1 MIFNLSYKSIL
12 NRKTSFLLSVF
23 SIAISVVLLLGI
35 QRIVSETKNHFLN
48 TINQT
53 DIIVAASNGSLDI
66 LLKLIFHIGDGLEE
80 LEYSSYEEVSKL
92 DEVAWSVPLS
102 VGDSFRGFSA
112 VGTNADYF
120 RHYKYANNQSLEFAE
135 GGNFDGFFDLIVGS
149 NAAKKLHL
157 KLGES
162 VYLSHGDTHEHHEHK
177 NRAFVISGILKPSFT
192 PNDDLV
198 FIQLKTDEAMHLE
211 WQSGHF
217 VDMHISNEE
226 LSKMDIQPKHIS
238 GMLLGLK
245 NRAQILEVEDKINHL
260 KNENLKAVI
269 PAKALAKLYK
279 IMKQFEDIF
288 MLISSMVFVGAI
300 FTMLASMFSTL
311 NERRREMAVLR
322 SLGANIK
329 IIFALFASEALFIVL
344 GGIVLG
350 NVLLTAL
357 LAFMPQN
364 ISFLPSLYELFMLLV
379 MGITAL
385 LASLIPAIKSYRN
398 SLYDG
403 LSIKL

>member
-1 MIFNLSYKSIL
+1 MIFTLSYKSIR
-12 NRKTSFLLSVF
+12 NRKISFLLSVF

-35 QRIVSETKNHFLN
+35 QRIINETKSHFLN

-53 DIIVAASNGSLDI
+53 DIIVAASNGSVDI
-66 LLKLIFHIGDGLEE
+66 LLNLIFHIGDGLEE
-80 LEYSSYEEVSKL
+80 VHYSSYTEIAQFS
-92 DEVAWSVPLS
+92 EVAWSVPLC
-102 VGDSFRGFSA
+102 VGDSFKGFDA

-120 RHYKYANNQSLEFAE
+120 KHYKYANNKSLEFNE
-135 GGNFDGFFDLIVGS
+135 GGNFDGFYDLIVG
-149 NAAKKLHL
+149 AHVAKKLHL

-162 VYLSHGDTHEHHEHK
+162 VYLSHGDAHDHHEHT

-192 PNDDLV
+192 PNDDVV

-226 LSKMDIQPKHIS
+226 LSKMELQPKHIS
-238 GMLLGLK
+238 GMLVGLK
-245 NRAQILEVEDKINHL
+245 NRAQILEVQAKINSY

-279 IMKQFEDIF
+279 IIKQFEDIF

-311 NERRREMAVLR
+311 NERRREMAILR
-322 SLGANIK
+322 SLGANVK
-329 IIFALFASEALFIVL
+329 IIFALFASEALFIVI
-344 GGIVLG
+344 GGIIFG
-350 NVLLTAL
+350 NILLTFL
-357 LAFMPQN
+357 LAFIPGN
-364 ISFLPSLYELFMLLV
+364 ISYIPSLYELLVLLIMV
-379 MGITAL
+379 IIAL
-385 LASLIPAIKSYRN
+385 LATLIPSIKSYKN
-398 SLYDG
+398 SLHDG
-403 LSIKL
+403 LSIKI